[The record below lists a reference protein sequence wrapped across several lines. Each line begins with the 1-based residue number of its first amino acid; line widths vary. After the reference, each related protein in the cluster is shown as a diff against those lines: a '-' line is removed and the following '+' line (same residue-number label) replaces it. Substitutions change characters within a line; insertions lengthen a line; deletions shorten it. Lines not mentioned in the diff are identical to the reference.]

1 MRSYST
7 HKRFIPYVEKII
19 DTDKLVVQ
27 LCDYM
32 VLKSLGATDEIANK
46 IVDIDMTYVYNRL
59 MDGYMML
66 STKETFF
73 RLKRVKYFKQQ
84 GDKLTFSSP
93 MLLNSQT
100 PLIEKIDLNRVIQ
113 GDLLDDNSIILK
125 EENDAIN
132 DIIQVIESMEKIYE
146 SVAIQKLQ
154 LDEKKLRAMKDVLT
168 NFRLLL
174 KKIGFME
181 EKHGN
186 VATLRKGDIV
196 ITINSDGLTTNA
208 ELFTIQST
216 QCEIKL
222 L

>member
-1 MRSYST
+1 
-7 HKRFIPYVEKII
+7 
-19 DTDKLVVQ
+19 
-27 LCDYM
+27 M

-154 LDEKKLRAMKDVLT
+154 LDEKKLRVMKDVLT